1 MQRLLWAAFL
11 VILLSQAGWSQK
23 KIEQIVA
30 RVNSDI
36 ILKSDLDRELEL
48 RAAQL
53 KEEGVEGGRLQQE
66 LSEQSKNALRDLIDR
81 TLLMQVAKEHGL
93 SAELEVLKTMEAL
106 RKERNFATNE
116 ELEREIIK
124 QLGDVEEFKS
134 DIRTKYLTQRVIDN
148 DVYGRIVI
156 TNEEMRAFYDANK
169 QKFDRPAGNRVSE
182 IIVLMDKRLPEQ
194 VAIQRK
200 KIEEAFAA
208 IKSGTPFE
216 EVAEKYSE
224 VSTANNGGDMGFFG
238 KGDLNE
244 DVEKLP
250 KGGMS
255 EILTLTDAFAIYKV
269 TDKHEGGIL
278 TFSLAQ
284 QYIWQEL
291 MGKIAPPKVR
301 EYLTK
306 LRSDGF
312 VEVHDGFVDTS
323 ATQEK
328 PAKP

>member
-1 MQRLLWAAFL
+1 MKRLLWAAFL
-11 VILLSQAGWSQK
+11 VILSSQAGWSQK

-53 KEEGVEGGRLQQE
+53 KEEGVEGGQLQQE

-93 SAELEVLKTMEAL
+93 SAELEVLKTMETL
-106 RKERNFATNE
+106 RKERNFASNE

-124 QLGDVEEFKS
+124 QLGDVEEFKN

-156 TNEEMRAFYDANK
+156 TNEEMRAFYEANK
-169 QKFDRPAGNRVSE
+169 QKFDRPSCNRVSE

-255 EILTLTDAFAIYKV
+255 DILTLTDAFAIYKV

-306 LRSDGF
+306 LRADGF
-312 VEVHDGFVDTS
+312 VEVHEGFVDTS
-323 ATQEK
+323 AI